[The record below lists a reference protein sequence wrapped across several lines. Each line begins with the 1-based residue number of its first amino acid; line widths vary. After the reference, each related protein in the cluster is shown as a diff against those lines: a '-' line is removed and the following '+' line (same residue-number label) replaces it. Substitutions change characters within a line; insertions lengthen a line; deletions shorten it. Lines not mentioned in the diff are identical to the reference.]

1 MGFSRVLIAN
11 RGEIA
16 LRIMR
21 SLRTLGIGAS
31 IIHGREDRT
40 SLPVRWSDSAVR
52 VYRDDPLS
60 SYLDVEAVVD
70 AAKNVGADAVH
81 PVHPEWTYD
90 ETSRAVK
97 RAISSRSR
105 DE

>member
-81 PVHPEWTYD
+81 PGSVSYTHLRAH
-90 ETSRAVK
+90 ET
-97 RAISSRSR
+97 
-105 DE
+105 